1 MLAGFC
7 RAAVVA
13 AMAVPLVALATPT
26 AFADQPETSAADQSA
41 GSRTDLPLRTNADAP
56 YIWINICVHIPT
68 PGSATLDWCWG
79 F

>member
-1 MLAGFC
+1 MFAGIG
-7 RAAVVA
+7 RVAAVT
-13 AMAVPLVALATPT
+13 AMAVPLVAFAAPA
-26 AFADQPETSAADQSA
+26 AFADQPVSSAAEQPA